1 MLFKLYLLLHL
12 LLRHHFNLLQRSLP
26 SGQESLAGISIL
38 SPPPP
43 GAAGPPGP
51 AGAAGAPAGGFCP
64 EQMSSSLDGADI
76 TIDH

>member
-1 MLFKLYLLLHL
+1 MLFKLHLLLHL
-12 LLRHHFNLLQRSLP
+12 LIRHHFNLLQRSLP

-43 GAAGPPGP
+43 GAAGAP
-51 AGAAGAPAGGFCP
+51 GAPAGGPASGGFRP